1 MHSTLNLATR
11 RLLQV
16 VLDMLSNPNHAML
29 MAEREAA
36 KKAGERVYDPPSPY
50 RNELIAI
57 EAAYRAAKEAQQM
70 LAEAHEP
77 DLPLMPA
84 PTFPGFPGIPPVTCE
99 PKNTGRQ
106 FNDTKITCGGG
117 AQ

>member
-1 MHSTLNLATR
+1 MHSHLNIATR

-16 VLDMLSNPNHAML
+16 ILDMLSNPLYADK
-29 MAEREAA
+29 MAEREAE
-36 KKAGERVYDPPSPY
+36 KKKGERVYDPPSQY
-50 RNELIAI
+50 RNDLIAI
-57 EAAYRAAKEAQQM
+57 EAAHRAAKEAQQM

-77 DLPLMPA
+77 DLPIMPA

-99 PKNTGRQ
+99 PNTGRQ